1 MTEHDRA
8 ATPAPFAALV
18 GIDWADRK
26 HDICL
31 LDLGTGKRESLVLPH
46 TPEAIDDWAC
56 QLRQRFGNR
65 SVAVC
70 LEQSKGALV
79 YALLKYDFLVLF
91 PLNPS
96 RLKSYRQAV
105 TSSGAKDDPTD
116 ARFLLEYLECHR
128 AHLVP
133 WKPDDALTRQI
144 GLVSEERRK
153 AVNLRTQLGNWLRT
167 CLKNYFPQALDLVG
181 EDLHTRM
188 ACDFLLS
195 WPTLESVEKAS
206 PQRLRKFY
214 HAHNSRQEE
223 LIDRRIAAARAARPL
238 TNDSALVQ
246 SHKLTATLLAR
257 QLLDLGR
264 AIEAFDKELSRLMA
278 EHPDAALFA
287 GLPGAGSAM
296 APRLLAAFGSD
307 RGRFAGPEALQ
318 TYSGIAPVTRRSGR
332 STAVHRRTACPRFL
346 RQTFHEFAGHSV
358 KHSGWAGAYYRL
370 QRAHGHGHHAAVRSL
385 AFKWIRVIYR
395 CWKERTPYDEATYLA
410 ALRQKGSPLL
420 AHLTSVAPT
429 AGD

>member
-1 MTEHDRA
+1 MTEHDRGA
-8 ATPAPFAALV
+8 AVPFAALV

-26 HDICL
+26 HDVCL
-31 LDLGTGKRESLVLPH
+31 LDLGTGRREHLVLPH
-46 TPEAIDDWAC
+46 TPEAIDDWAS
-56 QLRQRFGNR
+56 QLRRRFGNR
-65 SVAVC
+65 PVAVC
-70 LEQSKGALV
+70 LEQSKGALA
-79 YALLKYDFLVLF
+79 YALLKYDFLILF

-116 ARFLLEYLECHR
+116 ARLLLEYLECHR

-144 GLVSEERRK
+144 GLASEERRK

-167 CLKNYFPQALDLVG
+167 CLKSYFPQALDLVG
-181 EDLHTRM
+181 EDVHTRM
-188 ACDFLLS
+188 ACDFLLK
-195 WPTLESVEKAS
+195 WPTLDAAKKAS

-214 HAHNSRQEE
+214 HAHNCRQEA
-223 LIDRRIAAARAARPL
+223 LIDRRIAALRPARPL
-238 TNDSALVQ
+238 TNDPALVA
-246 SHKLTATLLAR
+246 SHRLTATLLAR
-257 QLLDLGR
+257 QLLGLAE
-264 AIEAFDKELSRLMA
+264 AIDAHDKELARLMG
-278 EHPDAALFA
+278 EHADAALFS
-287 GLPGAGSAM
+287 GLPGAGSAL

-307 RGRFAGPEALQ
+307 RERFGGAGDLQ

-332 STAVHRRTACPRFL
+332 SVTVHRRVACPRFL

-358 KHSGWAGAYYRL
+358 AHSAWAAAHYRL
-370 QRAHGHGHHAAVRSL
+370 QRAQGRGHHAAVRSL

-395 CWKERTPYDEATYLA
+395 CWKDRTPYDEAKYLA

-420 AHLTSVAPT
+420 VYLKPETT
-429 AGD
+429 AASA